1 LTVEHHIRI
10 LFADPHGSSID
21 RIRNFGEALWQAMK
35 RDARNLIDF
44 EEIDLAAS
52 AISLTVRVRKRK
64 AAMTIVEQVLDD
76 HKMRCEA
83 RVEID

>member
-10 LFADPHGSSID
+10 LFADPDGSSID